1 MTDCFDYVI
10 IGSGFGGSVSAM
22 RLTEKGYSVL
32 VLEKGKRF
40 NDDDFAKTNWQYWKY
55 LWMPAIRAFGILQ
68 ISILKG
74 VMVLHG
80 AGVGGGSLGYA
91 NVLEVPTDETFATP
105 AWNQPIAWGKILKP
119 HYETAKKMLGVARN
133 PKLWKAD
140 EILKQFAEERGMG
153 QTFRATEVGAYFG
166 EEGVT
171 VPDPYFAGE
180 GPSRAGCRHC
190 GGCMVGCRYNA
201 KNTLPKNYLYFAEKN
216 GARVIAEAEAIDIRP
231 LSVDNGQ
238 LTAGRQPSTDNA
250 PLYEITYQSSTRL
263 FRGTP
268 QRVRARRV
276 ILSAGVMGTIKL
288 LLNLRDEKKSLPN
301 LSPRLG
307 DMVRTNSEAL
317 LGSVARKSDIN
328 YSEGVSISSI
338 YNHDEITRIEPVRY
352 PDGSSLMRFL
362 AAPLIDTDVS
372 APIRL
377 LRFLGWVLTHPVDF
391 LKALVL
397 PGWAH
402 NVTILLVMQ
411 HADNRMRFRMGRS
424 LFTLFRRGMVAEA
437 EPGYEIHAQVKGS
450 HELTREFAKRT
461 NGIALGSLGE
471 NLLGLPTTAHIL
483 GGAPIGR
490 DASEGV
496 VNENFE
502 VHHYPGMYIIDGSI
516 MPANPGVNPSLTI
529 TALAEYAM
537 TKIPV
542 NSRREAV
549 GGTAS
554 HP

>member
-1 MTDCFDYVI
+1 MSQVYDFVI

-32 VLEKGKRF
+32 VLEKGKRYE
-40 NDDDFAKTNWQYWKY
+40 DKDFAKTNWQYWKY
-55 LWMPAIRAFGILQ
+55 LWLPAIRAFGILQ
-68 ISILKG
+68 ISILEG

-91 NVLEVPTDETFATP
+91 NVLEVPTDQTFETP
-105 AWNQPIAWGKILKP
+105 AWNQSVAWGKVLKP

-140 EILKQFAEERGMG
+140 EVLQQMAAGRGMS
-153 QTFRATEVGAYFG
+153 QTFRAADVGAYFG
-166 EEGVT
+166 EANQT
-171 VPDPYFAGE
+171 VPDPYFGGQ
-180 GPSRAGCRHC
+180 GPARAGCNHC
-190 GGCMVGCRYNA
+190 GGCMIGCRYNS

-216 GARVIAEAEAIDIRP
+216 GAKIISEAEVIDVAPLHLPEISAPFGDASRNLEGMSRP
-231 LSVDNGQ
+231 NGVEE
-238 LTAGRQPSTDNA
+238 AGRYEVIYQTSTA
-250 PLYEITYQSSTRL
+250 L
-263 FRGTP
+263 FKRKTS
-268 QRVRARRV
+268 VRANH
-276 ILSAGVMGTIKL
+276 IIFAAGVMGTIKL
-288 LLNLRDEKKSLPN
+288 LLNLRDAKTSLPN

-307 DMVRTNSEAL
+307 DIVRTNSEAL
-317 LGSVARKSDIN
+317 LGSVARKSDVN

-338 YNHDEITRIEPVRY
+338 FNYDEITRVEPVRY

-362 AAPLIDTDVS
+362 AAPLIDTDVGV
-372 APIRL
+372 PIRL
-377 LRFLGWVLTHPVDF
+377 LRFLGWALAHPMDF

-411 HADNRMRFRMGRS
+411 HADNRMRFRTGRS
-424 LFTLFRRGMVAEA
+424 FFTLFRRGLVSEP

-450 HELTREFAKRT
+450 HGLTRDFAVRS
-461 NGIALGSLGE
+461 NGIALGSIGE

-483 GGAPIGR
+483 GGAPIGK
-490 DASEGV
+490 DSTEGV

-502 VHHYPGMYIIDGSI
+502 VHNYPGLYIIDGSI
-516 MPANPGVNPSLTI
+516 MPGNPGVNPSLTI

-537 TKIPV
+537 SKIRK
-542 NSRREAV
+542 NEK
-549 GGTAS
+549 
-554 HP
+554 

>member
-1 MTDCFDYVI
+1 MSEQIYDYVI

-32 VLEKGKRF
+32 VLEKGKRYE
-40 NDDDFAKTNWQYWKY
+40 DGDFAKTNWQYWKY
-55 LWMPAIRAFGILQ
+55 LWMPFIRAHGILQ

-91 NVLEVPTDETFATP
+91 NVLEVPTEETFATP
-105 AWNQPIAWGKILKP
+105 AWNQNVKWGEVLKS
-119 HYETAKKMLGVARN
+119 HYETAKKMLGVSRN

-140 EILKQFAEERGMG
+140 HLLQEMAAEVGMG
-153 QTFRATEVGAYFG
+153 HTFRATDVGAYFG

-171 VPDPYFAGE
+171 VPDPFFGGE
-180 GPSRAGCRHC
+180 GPDRAGCQHC

-216 GARVIAEAEAIDIRP
+216 GAKVLPEVEVTDVRP
-231 LSVDNGQ
+231 LTMDDRRSTVNDG
-238 LTAGRQPSTDNA
+238 PSSPA
-250 PLYEITYQSSTRL
+250 RYSITYQTSTKL
-263 FRGTP
+263 FKQTHTIH
-268 QRVRARRV
+268 AKNV
-276 ILSAGVMGTIKL
+276 IFSAGVMGTMKL
-288 LLNLRDEKKSLPN
+288 LLNLRDVKKSLPK
-301 LSPRLG
+301 LSARLG
-307 DMVRTNSEAL
+307 TMVRTNSEGL

-328 YSEGVSISSI
+328 YSQGVSISSI
-338 YNHDEITRIEPVRY
+338 YNYDEMTRVEPVRY

-372 APIRL
+372 IPMRVL
-377 LRFLGWVLTHPVDF
+377 KFLWWALVHPLDF
-391 LKALVL
+391 LKALFL

-411 HADNRMRFRMGRS
+411 HADNRMRFRIGRS
-424 LFTLFRRGMVAEA
+424 LFTLFRTGMVADE

-450 HELTREFAKRT
+450 HELTRDFAKRT
-461 NGIALGSLGE
+461 NGVALGSIGE
-471 NLLGLPTTAHIL
+471 NLLNLPTTAHIL
-483 GGAPIGR
+483 GGTPMGR
-490 DASEGV
+490 NIEEGV
-496 VNENFE
+496 INENFE
-502 VHHYPGMYIIDGSI
+502 VHNYEGLYIIDGSV

-537 TKIPV
+537 SWVPTKGEDHV
-542 NSRREAV
+542 
-549 GGTAS
+549 
-554 HP
+554 

>member
-1 MTDCFDYVI
+1 MSKVYDYVI

-40 NDDDFAKTNWQYWKY
+40 NDNDFAKTNWQYWKY
-55 LWMPAIRAFGILQ
+55 LWMPAIRAYGVLQ

-74 VMVLHG
+74 AMILHG

-105 AWNQPIAWGKILKP
+105 AWNQPIAWGKILEP
-119 HYETAKKMLGVARN
+119 HYGTAKRMLGAARN

-140 EILKQFAEERGMG
+140 EVLKQFADERSMS

-166 EEGVT
+166 DPNQS
-171 VPDPYFAGE
+171 VPDPYFGGE
-180 GPSRAGCRHC
+180 GPARAGCNHC

-216 GARVIAEAEAIDIRP
+216 HAEIISEAEVMDITP
-231 LSVDNGQ
+231 LREEG
-238 LTAGRQPSTDNA
+238 G
-250 PLYEITYQSSTRL
+250 YQIEFKSSTRFL
-263 FRGTP
+263 NGYRRWV
-268 QRVRARRV
+268 QARRV

-288 LLNLRDEKKSLPN
+288 LLNLRDVKKSLPN

-328 YSEGVSISSI
+328 YSEGIAISSI
-338 YNHDEITRIEPVRY
+338 YNHDKITRVEPVRY

-372 APIRL
+372 IPTRL
-377 LRFLGWVLTHPVDF
+377 LRFLGWAVTHPIDF

-461 NGIALGSLGE
+461 NGVALGSIGE
-471 NLLGLPTTAHIL
+471 NILGLPTTAHIL
-483 GGAPIGR
+483 GGAPIGK
-490 DASEGV
+490 DSSEGV
-496 VNENFE
+496 VNEDFE
-502 VHHYPGMYIIDGSI
+502 VHNYAGLYIIDGAI

-537 TKIPV
+537 SKIP
-542 NSRREAV
+542 AKK
-549 GGTAS
+549 
-554 HP
+554 

>member
-1 MTDCFDYVI
+1 
-10 IGSGFGGSVSAM
+10 M

-40 NDDDFAKTNWQYWKY
+40 NDNDFAKTNWQYWKY

-68 ISILKG
+68 ISIFKG
-74 VMVLHG
+74 AMVLHG

-91 NVLEVPTDETFATP
+91 NVLEVPTDETFATS

-119 HYETAKKMLGVARN
+119 HYETAKRMLGAARN

-140 EILKQFAEERGMG
+140 EVLKQFADERGQS
-153 QTFRATEVGAYFG
+153 QTFRATEIGVYFG
-166 EEGVT
+166 EPNQT
-171 VPDPYFAGE
+171 VPDPYFGGE
-180 GPSRAGCRHC
+180 GPARAGCRQC

-216 GARVIAEAEAIDIRP
+216 GAEIISEAEVIDIKP
-231 LSVDNGQ
+231 L
-238 LTAGRQPSTDNA
+238 ADNA
-250 PLYEITYQSSTRL
+250 GYCVDFKSSTRFL
-263 FRGTP
+263 NGRR
-268 QRVRARRV
+268 QRVQARRV

-288 LLNLRDEKKSLPN
+288 LLNLRDIKKSLPN

-328 YSEGVSISSI
+328 YSEGVAISSI
-338 YNHDEITRIEPVRY
+338 YNHDEITRVEPVRY

-372 APIRL
+372 VPIRL
-377 LRFLGWVLTHPVDF
+377 LRFLGWAVTHPMDF

-411 HADNRMRFRMGRS
+411 HADNRMRLRMGRS
-424 LFTLFRRGMVAEA
+424 LFTLFRHGMVAEA

-461 NGIALGSLGE
+461 NGIALGSIGE

-483 GGAPIGR
+483 GGAPIGK
-490 DASEGV
+490 DSSEGV

-502 VHHYPGMYIIDGSI
+502 VHHYPGIYIIDGSI

-537 TKIPV
+537 SKIPV
-542 NSRREAV
+542 KK
-549 GGTAS
+549 
-554 HP
+554 